1 MSSSTTREI
10 PLIDISWT
18 RQILEVEEDVAR
30 DIIPERPATITIRS
44 GKQMNL
50 KDMEESTDSDDMTI
64 LRKNK
69 EKKMDDERREI
80 ERILDLKN
88 I

>member
-1 MSSSTTREI
+1 
-10 PLIDISWT
+10 
-18 RQILEVEEDVAR
+18 
-30 DIIPERPATITIRS
+30 
-44 GKQMNL
+44 MNL

-64 LRKNK
+64 LCKNK

>member
-1 MSSSTTREI
+1 
-10 PLIDISWT
+10 
-18 RQILEVEEDVAR
+18 
-30 DIIPERPATITIRS
+30 
-44 GKQMNL
+44 MNL